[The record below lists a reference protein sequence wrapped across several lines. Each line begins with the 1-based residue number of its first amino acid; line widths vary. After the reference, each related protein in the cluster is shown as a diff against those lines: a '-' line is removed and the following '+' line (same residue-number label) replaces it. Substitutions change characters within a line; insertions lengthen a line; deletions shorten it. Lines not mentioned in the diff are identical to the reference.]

1 MKTVGIKCPFCG
13 GNLEFENGSKPVK
26 CPFCDSQVFLEET
39 ENSSVRAGYDFEKGR
54 MKARRDA
61 AKERLEEE
69 KEKVRAQQ
77 AADLERIR
85 AQKEADLARIR
96 AAREEENRKKRRVFW
111 IIGWIICFPVPLT
124 VILVRSKMPKIL
136 KILIVAA
143 AWAIYIAM
151 IASGM
156 ASGEKKPGGN
166 GSEAAR
172 PEISHTMHA
181 TE

>member
-69 KEKVRAQQ
+69 KEKVRAKGSGSCPHPGG
-77 AADLERIR
+77 AGRR
-85 AQKEADLARIR
+85 KQKETPCILDYRVDTLFSRSADGYPRPFKNAQNIEDFDCRRSVGYLYCNDCERHGVG
-96 AAREEENRKKRRVFW
+96 REKTGRKRF
-111 IIGWIICFPVPLT
+111 
-124 VILVRSKMPKIL
+124 
-136 KILIVAA
+136 
-143 AWAIYIAM
+143 
-151 IASGM
+151 
-156 ASGEKKPGGN
+156 
-166 GSEAAR
+166 
-172 PEISHTMHA
+172 
-181 TE
+181 

>member
-1 MKTVGIKCPFCG
+1 M
-13 GNLEFENGSKPVK
+13 NFENGSKPVK

-85 AQKEADLARIR
+85 AQKEA
-96 AAREEENRKKRRVFW
+96 
-111 IIGWIICFPVPLT
+111 GSCPH
-124 VILVRSKMPKIL
+124 
-136 KILIVAA
+136 
-143 AWAIYIAM
+143 
-151 IASGM
+151 
-156 ASGEKKPGGN
+156 PGGV
-166 GSEAAR
+166 GRRKQKETPCILDYRVDTLFSRSADGYPR
-172 PEISHTMHA
+172 PFKNAQNIEDFDCRHSVGYLYCNDCERHGVGREKTGRKRF
-181 TE
+181 

>member
-96 AAREEENRKKRRVFW
+96 AAWEEENRKKRRVFW
-111 IIGWIICFPVPLT
+111 IIGWILCFPVPLT
-124 VILVRSKMPKIL
+124 VPSSPFKNAQNIEDFDCRRSVGYL
-136 KILIVAA
+136 YCNDCERHGV
-143 AWAIYIAM
+143 
-151 IASGM
+151 GR
-156 ASGEKKPGGN
+156 EKTGRK
-166 GSEAAR
+166 R
-172 PEISHTMHA
+172 F
-181 TE
+181 

>member
-77 AADLERIR
+77 AADL
-85 AQKEADLARIR
+85 ARIR
-96 AAREEENRKKRRVFW
+96 AAWEEENRKKRRVFW
-111 IIGWIICFPVPLT
+111 IIGWILCFPVPLT

-136 KILIVAA
+136 KILIVAT

>member
-1 MKTVGIKCPFCG
+1 MPVAVIVLLTVAAAILLPYLSFCIF
-13 GNLEFENGSKPVK
+13 L
-26 CPFCDSQVFLEET
+26 FCYVFH
-39 ENSSVRAGYDFEKGR
+39 
-54 MKARRDA
+54 RRK
-61 AKERLEEE
+61 KEP
-69 KEKVRAQQ
+69 
-77 AADLERIR
+77 DLANDPHYRPH
-85 AQKEADLARIR
+85 LARIR
-96 AAREEENRKKRRVFW
+96 AAREEENRKKRRIFW
-111 IIGWIICFPVPLT
+111 IIGWILCFPVPLT